1 MTEKQKVLY
10 ALASD
15 LWYTLHEDN
24 KKDDSRRYLVRFL
37 KLESELLQSFDSDQL
52 ESNGEYKNI
61 PISHDGTTGQNVAF
75 SILSVI
81 SLNAHWIKE
90 TDESTLLEIFWLIS
104 LVLTHPLA
112 TSDWNKLFK
121 LIDKL

>member
-10 ALASD
+10 KAASD
-15 LWYTLHEDN
+15 LWYTLHEDI
-24 KKDDSRRYLVRFL
+24 KQDDSRTYLIEFL
-37 KLESELLQSFDSDQL
+37 KIESELLQSFNTDKL
-52 ESNGEYKNI
+52 ESKGKYKNT
-61 PISHDGTTGQNVAF
+61 PITHDGKTGQNVAF

-81 SLNAHWIKE
+81 SLNADWINE
-90 TDESTLLEIFWLIS
+90 TNESILLEIFWLIS

-112 TSDWNKLFK
+112 ASDWDKLFI

>member
-1 MTEKQKVLY
+1 MTEEQRILY
-10 ALASD
+10 ESASD

-24 KKDDSRRYLVRFL
+24 EKDDSRRYLIKFL
-37 KLESELLQSFDSDQL
+37 KIESELLQSFSIEQL
-52 ESNGEYKNI
+52 ESKGEYKNT
-61 PISHDGTTGQNVAF
+61 PISHDGTTGQNVTF

-81 SLNAHWIKE
+81 SLNASWINE
-90 TDESTLLEIFWLIS
+90 TDESVLLEILWLIS

-112 TSDWNKLFK
+112 TDDWNKLFK